1 VLAAEPARA
10 FGDALGHVHQPQL
23 NGRIRIFYS
32 LKGKIGVKTMKGKY
46 YFALFIALM
55 VMLPL
60 ARAGTKEDLLR
71 LQTDVNA
78 LRDQIRELEKTF
90 SSRVDGLKSLL
101 EQLNDQVAQSNLV
114 LDRISKTLETQASGA
129 SSSDQMLLEE
139 IRTLSQKMDD
149 TATRVSAMAQ
159 QLSELKVQSNTLR
172 QTGAF
177 GSSLAPNDL
186 FDQAEEDFVEGNVDL
201 AIQGFTAY
209 LNNYPGGDMAA
220 AALSRIGDA
229 YTHQNMLPQAVT
241 AFTRVINDYPDS
253 DKVAGALWKRA
264 NVQLSMGES
273 DSAIGD
279 LKKIVTDFPDSSE
292 SDLAKGKL
300 KELGVRIPRPAKNAR
315 R

>member
-1 VLAAEPARA
+1 VLAIEPACA
-10 FGDALGHVHQPQL
+10 PGYALGHIHQPQL
-23 NGRIRIFYS
+23 KGLFRIFYS
-32 LKGKIGVKTMKGKY
+32 LKGKIGVKTMKGKK
-46 YFALFIALM
+46 YFALLIALM

-71 LQTDVNA
+71 LQADVNA

-90 SSRVDGLKSLL
+90 SFRVDGLKSLL
-101 EQLNDQVAQSNLV
+101 EQLNDQVAESNLV
-114 LDRISKTLETQASGA
+114 LERVSKTLETQASGA
-129 SSSDQMLLEE
+129 TSSDQMLIEE
-139 IRTLSQKMDD
+139 IRNLSQKMDD

-159 QLSELKVQSNTLR
+159 QLSELKVQSNTFG

-209 LNNYPGGDMAA
+209 LNNYPGGEMAA

-241 AFTRVINDYPDS
+241 VFTRVINDYPDS

-264 NVQLSMGES
+264 NVQLSMEES
-273 DSAIGD
+273 DNAIED
-279 LKKIVTDFPDSSE
+279 LKNIVTNFPDSSE

-300 KELGVRIPRPAKNAR
+300 KELGVRIPRPAKKAR